1 MRDLMRDLMQKRWIQ
16 PKSRPCC
23 VWVSW
28 VGLVLLFVT
37 ACAPATG
44 FEQVYQTVSTATLQP
59 GAPIPAPQQEVLLTV
74 TGKIGIANADNAIVM
89 DRAALEQAGLVEYS
103 VTDPFEERLILYR
116 GVLMRDLLA
125 LWQVAAD
132 AQTVRITALND
143 YKIDIP
149 IDDFRRYPIL
159 FALQADGVDL
169 QPDYRGPA
177 MLVYPIDQYEFDSI
191 AVQRNWIW
199 QIKTI
204 DIQ

>member
-1 MRDLMRDLMQKRWIQ
+1 MRHLMQKKWIQ
-16 PKSRPCC
+16 SGSCPRC
-23 VWVSW
+23 VWRGW
-28 VGLVLLFVT
+28 LCLVLLLFVT
-37 ACAPATG
+37 ACASAPV
-44 FEQVYQTVSTATLQP
+44 FEQVYKIVSTATLQP
-59 GAPIPAPQQEVLLTV
+59 GAPIPAPEQEVLLTV
-74 TGKIGIANADNAIVM
+74 TGKIGIANSDNAIVM

-103 VTDPFEERLILYR
+103 VTDPFEERSILYR

-132 AQTVRITALND
+132 ARTVRIRALND

-149 IDDFRRYPIL
+149 IDDFRHYPIL

-177 MLVYPIDQYEFDSI
+177 MLVYPLDQYEFDLI